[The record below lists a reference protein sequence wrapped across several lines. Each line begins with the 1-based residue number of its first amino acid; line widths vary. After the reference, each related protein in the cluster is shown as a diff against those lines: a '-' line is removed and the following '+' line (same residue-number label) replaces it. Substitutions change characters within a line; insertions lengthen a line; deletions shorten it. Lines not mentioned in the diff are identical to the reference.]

1 LHTDITTFNLKHLV
15 GSKKGTNRNKN
26 QDRFLIIE
34 KDGYSLF
41 MVFDGVSS
49 NQMSYLFINEFKKR
63 VRFKSK
69 VAEISENTL
78 SKVLY
83 EINIKLIQSGLE
95 GMSTLS
101 LLFFNKIG
109 NNVEFLNIGDSRIY
123 IFTNQYLE
131 KITEDDALLGRNNII
146 TKYLGLEALTLD
158 DFQLEKTSND
168 CNYLMCTD
176 GFYTLMENELKEYF
190 TTLNFRKLRNIKKK
204 LLSLQKG
211 NNSDDSSYIIIKN
224 EISN

>member
-1 LHTDITTFNLKHLV
+1 MF
-15 GSKKGTNRNKN
+15 
-26 QDRFLIIE
+26 E
-34 KDGYSLF
+34 
-41 MVFDGVSS
+41 
-49 NQMSYLFINEFKKR
+49 
-63 VRFKSK
+63 SK

-78 SKVLY
+78 DKVLY
-83 EINIKLIQSGLE
+83 EINKKLIQSGLQ

-101 LLFFNKIG
+101 LLFFNKIR

-158 DFQLEKTSND
+158 DFQLEKTSKD
-168 CNYLMCTD
+168 CNYLLCTD

-190 TTLNFRKLRNIKKK
+190 KTLNFRKLQNVKKK

-224 EISN
+224 EISNRD